1 MSSTT
6 TDIRDYLAKQMRE
19 LAGLSDLDPADE
31 KDRAKLAA
39 AVEVAKA
46 SASVAAQFTQV
57 VRAEIDAARAMSEF
71 GVTTGSAA
79 LGDQRKQIGGRL

>member
-6 TDIRDYLAKQMRE
+6 ADIRDYLAKQMRE

-31 KDRAKLAA
+31 KDRAKLTA

-46 SASVAAQFTQV
+46 SAGVAAQFTKV
-57 VRAEIDAARAMSEF
+57 VKVPPSVSLKIVPLLFTPPSLVMP
-71 GVTTGSAA
+71 
-79 LGDQRKQIGGRL
+79 